1 MTFSFDIG
9 PVSHQ
14 GQSSSG
20 KGRGV
25 ERSRPEGGGGPGG
38 PGGAGGP
45 GGPGRPGGPSGGG
58 GRPEHGG
65 LTKDEFKSVL
75 KKLGIADAQTERVVG
90 KVDDALA
97 RIAEGNQLS
106 HSAVRDAVGAVL
118 ESEGIDV
125 TKFESV
131 VDAQRLKRESVSDGN
146 GGRSPLPR
154 VEIGSDGWPR
164 LYA

>member
-1 MTFSFDIG
+1 MSSDFGIG
-9 PVSHQ
+9 PVSHR

-20 KGRGV
+20 NGRGV
-25 ERSRPEGGGGPGG
+25 ERKRPEGGGGPGG
-38 PGGAGGP
+38 PGGAG
-45 GGPGRPGGPSGGG
+45 RPGGPSGG
-58 GRPEHGG
+58 RVQPDHEG
-65 LTKDEFKSVL
+65 LAKDEFKSVL
-75 KKLGIADAQTERVVG
+75 KKLGITDTQAERVVG
-90 KVDDALA
+90 KVGDALA

-125 TKFESV
+125 TRFESA
-131 VDAQRLKRESVSDGN
+131 VDAQRLERESVNDGN

-154 VEIGSDGWPR
+154 VELGSDGWPR